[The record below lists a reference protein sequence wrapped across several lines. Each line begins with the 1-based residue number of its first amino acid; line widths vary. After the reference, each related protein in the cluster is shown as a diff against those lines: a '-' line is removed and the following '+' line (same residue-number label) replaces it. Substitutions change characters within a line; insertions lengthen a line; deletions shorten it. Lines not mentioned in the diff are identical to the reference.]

1 MLYHRIPLL
10 FKMCMGKLFQLLLC
24 SSSSCLL
31 SYNSYVLRIWQ
42 NLVEKDEYE
51 SCKGSANHQL
61 SPKRSYKC
69 PDSPHGRLY
78 AESAVAAQ
86 KTMRSMYV
94 TWQQLLLRQT
104 VHCCT
109 RFGEMN
115 VATAAFK
122 DTSTLSKVCLFV
134 GTLLTALLRS
144 DRHGKSNSP
153 LHGALLNLFLCST
166 LHDLFQKPEH
176 WQHPRR

>member
-1 MLYHRIPLL
+1 
-10 FKMCMGKLFQLLLC
+10 
-24 SSSSCLL
+24 
-31 SYNSYVLRIWQ
+31 
-42 NLVEKDEYE
+42 
-51 SCKGSANHQL
+51 
-61 SPKRSYKC
+61 
-69 PDSPHGRLY
+69 
-78 AESAVAAQ
+78 
-86 KTMRSMYV
+86 MRSMYV

-144 DRHGKSNSP
+144 DRHGKSDSL
-153 LHGALLNLFLCST
+153 LHGALLNLFLVQYTSRPLSKTGALATSST
-166 LHDLFQKPEH
+166 LIWSTIRSQKPF
-176 WQHPRR
+176 WKMGWITSIISSPTCGTDYSQNAQHVARRYTVTLVTVQLTRPRLTLSNCQALARLQPVRRSAPRC